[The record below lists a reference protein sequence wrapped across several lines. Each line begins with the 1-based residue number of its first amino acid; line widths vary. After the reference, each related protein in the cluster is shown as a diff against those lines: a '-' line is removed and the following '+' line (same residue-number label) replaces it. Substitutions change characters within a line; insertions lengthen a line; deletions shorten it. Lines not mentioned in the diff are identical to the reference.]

1 MCAWRRPEPPRRKVA
16 QDSDPAGGTGAAQT
30 DEAAK
35 RSRADKAR
43 ASSSIRRG
51 VY

>member
-1 MCAWRRPEPPRRKVA
+1 LCAWRRPEPPRRKVA
-16 QDSDPAGGTGAAQT
+16 QESDPARRDRRGPT
-30 DEAAK
+30 DEAVK

-43 ASSSIRRG
+43 ESSSIRRG